1 MEDQKK
7 KPSVVSRLW
16 SNWVN
21 LDPRQRTEVARNLG
35 PMGQVLTIAANVHQ
49 FVNNAQHDVDPHQS
63 RSENASFTHAN
74 NQPSDDDD
82 PDIIDAEII
91 DVEFVE
97 EVDP

>member
-7 KPSVVSRLW
+7 NSSVVSRLW

-21 LDPRQRTEVARNLG
+21 LDPQQRNAVAQNLG

-49 FVNNAQHDVDPHQS
+49 FVNNTQRDVDLNQNQP
-63 RSENASFTHAN
+63 ENAQYSNTSS
-74 NQPSDDDD
+74 Q
-82 PDIIDAEII
+82 PDIDADSDII
-91 DVEFVE
+91 DVEFEE

>member
-16 SNWVN
+16 NNWVN
-21 LDPRQRTEVARNLG
+21 LNPQQRTAVARNLG

-49 FVNNAQHDVDPHQS
+49 FVNNAQHDVDPNRSQPENSQS
-63 RSENASFTHAN
+63 STTSNHY
-74 NQPSDDDD
+74 DIDDD
-82 PDIIDAEII
+82 PDIIDAE
-91 DVEFVE
+91 FVE

>member
-7 KPSVVSRLW
+7 KSSVVSRLW

-21 LDPRQRTEVARNLG
+21 LDPQQRTKVARNLG

-49 FVNNAQHDVDPHQS
+49 FVNNAQHDVDPYRR
-63 RSENASFTHAN
+63 RSEDVNDQSAN
-74 NQPSDDDD
+74 PQPSEDEDSD
-82 PDIIDAEII
+82 II

-97 EVDP
+97 EVDL

>member
-7 KPSVVSRLW
+7 KPSVASRLW

-21 LDPRQRTEVARNLG
+21 LDPQQRNAVAQNLG

-49 FVNNAQHDVDPHQS
+49 FVNNTQHDVDPNQS
-63 RSENASFTHAN
+63 RQGSTNYSHSN
-74 NQPSDDDD
+74 RPDIDDD
-82 PDIIDAEII
+82 PDIIDAE
-91 DVEFVE
+91 FVE

>member
-7 KPSVVSRLW
+7 KSSVVSRLW
-16 SNWVN
+16 SNWVG
-21 LDPRQRTEVARNLG
+21 LDPQQRNAVAQNLG

-49 FVNNAQHDVDPHQS
+49 FVNNTQHSVDPNRRPPEATQNS
-63 RSENASFTHAN
+63 NVNR
-74 NQPSDDDD
+74 PDIDDD
-82 PDIIDAEII
+82 PDII